1 MTNSTTDVYDPHEH
15 ADQLGLTV
23 AYQHLRVNCGMYIP
37 GRQIILLRRGMRVAT
52 ERSVLAHEIAHH
64 LADDRRTDGVW
75 SLRQERRADLSASR
89 RLIPADRLRQLAQWS
104 GDPREWAIDL
114 QVTGDILL
122 AYLNGQK
129 DSA

>member
-1 MTNSTTDVYDPHEH
+1 MTNSTTDVYDPHIH
-15 ADQLGLTV
+15 ADQLGLTI
-23 AYQHLRVNCGMYIP
+23 AYQPLRTNFGMYIP
-37 GRQIILLRRGMRVAT
+37 GRQLVILRRGMKVAT

-64 LADDRRTDGVW
+64 LADDRPTNGVW
-75 SLRQERRADLSASR
+75 ALRQERRADLAASR
-89 RLIPADRLRQLAQWS
+89 RLITPERLRLLTLWS
-104 GDPREWAIDL
+104 NDPREWAIDL